1 MLSPEK
7 QFNLMFNRDPVK
19 ELEKKIVKEM
29 ESFRTELI
37 KRTKEYVD
45 GSIESNYFIVQLL
58 YRLSN

>member
-19 ELEKKIVKEM
+19 ELEKKIAKEM